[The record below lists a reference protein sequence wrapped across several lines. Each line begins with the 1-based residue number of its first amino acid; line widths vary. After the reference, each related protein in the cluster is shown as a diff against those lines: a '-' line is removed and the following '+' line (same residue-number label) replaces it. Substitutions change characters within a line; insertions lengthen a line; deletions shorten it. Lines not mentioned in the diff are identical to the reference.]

1 MEVEAR
7 FQRNIA
13 PVRTLLACDAPHQP
27 PDECEL
33 AVEPKPLRDVVAG
46 ALRDVVVL
54 VDERLVRGTE
64 VEDAVDVAV
73 REKTGRGHTLL
84 FELLLVRVQ
93 LDRPP

>member
-1 MEVEAR
+1 V
-7 FQRNIA
+7 
-13 PVRTLLACDAPHQP
+13 L
-27 PDECEL
+27 
-33 AVEPKPLRDVVAG
+33 
-46 ALRDVVVL
+46 VL

-64 VEDAVDVAV
+64 VEDAVDVLV